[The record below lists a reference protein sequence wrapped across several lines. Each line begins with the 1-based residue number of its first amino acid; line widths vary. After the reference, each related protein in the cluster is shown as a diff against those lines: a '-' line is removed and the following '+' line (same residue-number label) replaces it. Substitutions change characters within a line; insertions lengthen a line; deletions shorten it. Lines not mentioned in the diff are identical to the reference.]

1 MPPNPSFSSALLR
14 RAGVIGTLSIL
25 LLPISSL
32 ADTAPRSRWFAE
44 DGAFDRRREEQVS
57 VLSAERAALL
67 GRLVAARD
75 ARQIEAVVL
84 GRLVDEKSSIVEKA
98 DQRFAGEYGIRTDRN
113 YTYDPESL
121 TIFLLSS
128 DARHGGTPEAP
139 VRLAHRVFPT
149 EEESKDFLSLVK
161 EKQDALSVRQVLA
174 AERAAREAALEEVYD
189 RLEKA
194 FGLDPA
200 RAYRFDAPTRTLF
213 AEHVA
218 PREPSPEEV
227 AAARAKKEAERK
239 AREEAEAKAEAE
251 REKARAEAKAKKAA
265 ERKAREEAEAKAEAE
280 RERARA
286 EAKAKK
292 AAERKARE
300 EAEAKAEAERE
311 KARAEA
317 KAKAEAERKAAEE
330 AKAAA
335 VRAEEEALSA
345 FVAKSVAEK
354 TLLRDQAARA
364 KGEADRKVESAARI
378 LSDEDARWRRSRD
391 EGRLTELQRTRL
403 DAQLSAAKA
412 ACSEAEAAARR
423 AARALSAAEDALSR
437 AEKDARKSFYEGLRA
452 QGRQPLTEPGGFLSF
467 LGF

>member
-32 ADTAPRSRWFAE
+32 ADTAPRSRWFV
-44 DGAFDRRREEQVS
+44 DGGAFDRRHEEQVS
-57 VLSAERAALL
+57 VLSPDRAALL

-128 DARHGGTPEAP
+128 DARHGGTSEAP

-239 AREEAEAKAEAE
+239 AAAEAETRAKAAEQAKRAAERKARAEAEAKAEAE
-251 REKARAEAKAKKAA
+251 REKARAEAKARKAA
-265 ERKAREEAEAKAEAE
+265 ERKM
-280 RERARA
+280 RA
-286 EAKAKK
+286 E
-292 AAERKARE
+292 
-300 EAEAKAEAERE
+300 AEAERE
-311 KARAEA
+311 KARVEA
-317 KAKAEAERKAAEE
+317 KAKKEAERKAAEE

-335 VRAEEEALSA
+335 IRAEEAELSA
-345 FVAKSVAEK
+345 FVAKAVAEK
-354 TLLRDQAARA
+354 TLLRDKAAVA
-364 KGEADRKVESAARI
+364 KSEAEAKAESAARS
-378 LSDEDARWRRSRD
+378 LADAETRWRIARD
-391 EGRLTELQRTRL
+391 EGRLPELQRTRL
-403 DAQLSAAKA
+403 TALLDAAKT
-412 ACSEAEAAARR
+412 SYTEADSAVKRAIRDLAAA
-423 AARALSAAEDALSR
+423 EEALSR
-437 AEKDARKSFYEGLRA
+437 AEKAARKSFYEGLRA

>member
-194 FGLDPA
+194 FGLDPV

-227 AAARAKKEAERK
+227 AAVRAKKEAERK
-239 AREEAEAKAEAE
+239 AAAEAE
-251 REKARAEAKAKKAA
+251 TRAKAA
-265 ERKAREEAEAKAEAE
+265 EQANR
-280 RERARA
+280 
-286 EAKAKK
+286 

>member
-194 FGLDPA
+194 FGLDPV

-227 AAARAKKEAERK
+227 AAVRAKKEAERKAAAEAETRAKAAEQANRAAERK

-251 REKARAEAKAKKAA
+251 REKARAEAKARKAA
-265 ERKAREEAEAKAEAE
+265 ERKAREE
-280 RERARA
+280 
-286 EAKAKK
+286 
-292 AAERKARE
+292 
-300 EAEAKAEAERE
+300 AEAERE